1 MGCVNISSKK
11 KIIFAAVFA
20 LVLSMGAFWFL
31 FTQSGLKPEKIRD
44 FIQSFGI
51 WAPLI
56 YATVYAQ
63 PIIPVPALLLTISG
77 GLAFGPFWGLI
88 LVLFSATLRAVLEF
102 LIARWLGREAVA
114 KLLKGNFAKLDDLLA
129 SNSFY
134 AVFLIRMIPNL
145 PFDVQNYGLGLSKI
159 PFKPYLFA
167 TFLGMLPGTAMFVYF
182 GHALTEPQHIW
193 KLFLVI
199 GLIAVILIAQKI
211 YRRKHPA
218 RNK

>member
-1 MGCVNISSKK
+1 MNVSSKK
-11 KIIFAAVFA
+11 KIIFASVF
-20 LVLSMGAFWFL
+20 VLILSIGAFWFL
-31 FTQSGLKPEKIRD
+31 FAQSGLKPEKIRD
-44 FIQSFGI
+44 FIQSFGL

-56 YATVYAQ
+56 YALIYAQ
-63 PIIPVPALLLTISG
+63 PIVPVPALLLTISG
-77 GLAFGPFWGLI
+77 GLAFGPFRGLI
-88 LVLFSATLRAVLEF
+88 LVLLSATLRAVLEF

-114 KLLKGNFAKLDDLLA
+114 KLLKGNFARLDDLLA

-159 PFKPYLFA
+159 PFKPYLWA

-193 KLFLVI
+193 KLFLII
-199 GLIAVILIAQKI
+199 GLIVLLLFAQKV
-211 YRRKHPA
+211 YRNKHPA
-218 RNK
+218 RIK